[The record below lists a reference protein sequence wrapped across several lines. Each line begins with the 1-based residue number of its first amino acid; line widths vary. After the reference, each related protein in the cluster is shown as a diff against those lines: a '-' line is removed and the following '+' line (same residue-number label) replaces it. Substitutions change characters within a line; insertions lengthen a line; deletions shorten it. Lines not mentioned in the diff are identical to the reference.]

1 MPDRTT
7 NTSSAGLD
15 IQKFLA
21 ELEVPF
27 PPSQVHWR
35 VMNTSSDKKRGQI
48 VPYADP
54 RAYTD
59 RLNALFSPQGW
70 TRTYCVETMNN
81 ITRVN
86 KGEAII
92 TGKVLVTCTVTIAG
106 LGSHS
111 GTGEEWADDPNGMT
125 AADAQAFKR
134 ACTVF
139 GLGRYFYDFVAPWVD
154 LDQYRQPLK
163 TPALPAWT
171 IPENW
176 RRGMRPP
183 HKNGN
188 ASAPANASGGHNGS
202 GNGASRSAA
211 SHAQTSGAKPANGAS
226 SGNGQAAGSRSNGD
240 SNGKNGAGMSSD
252 SDLDAL
258 IARMEAVVGT
268 GLYLH
273 ILREHGRVNQPKLI
287 RDAAVK
293 QKVLRVRESAA
304 RGFARLEAVK
314 QRLDPSTVSTL
325 LAKLQAPP
333 LNQIADM
340 KTLEQVV
347 LGLEDLAGPN
357 QNHAA

>member
-1 MPDRTT
+1 MADHTT
-7 NTSSAGLD
+7 NTSPAGLD
-15 IQKFLA
+15 TQKLLA
-21 ELEVPF
+21 ALEVPF

-35 VMNTSSDKKRGQI
+35 VMNTSHDKKRGQI

-70 TRTYCVETMNN
+70 TRTYRVETMNN
-81 ITRVN
+81 ITRVEKN
-86 KGEAII
+86 ESFL
-92 TGKVLVTCTVTIAG
+92 TGKVLVTCTVTIIG

-111 GTGEEWADDPNGMT
+111 GTGEEWAHDPNSLT

-134 ACTVF
+134 ACCQF

-154 LDQYRQPLK
+154 LDQYRQPVK
-163 TPALPAWT
+163 TPALPAWAM
-171 IPENW
+171 PENW

-183 HKNGN
+183 HNNGNGN
-188 ASAPANASGGHNGS
+188 ALASRNAGQNGN
-202 GNGASRSAA
+202 GNGAPRPANSPAR
-211 SHAQTSGAKPANGAS
+211 TPGGKPANGAS
-226 SGNGQAAGSRSNGD
+226 NGNGQAAGSPSSGNGNRSNG
-240 SNGKNGAGMSSD
+240 SGANETA
-252 SDLDAL
+252 DLDAR
-258 IARMEAVVGT
+258 IMRMEVTVGI
-268 GLYLH
+268 GLYRH

-293 QKVLRVRESAA
+293 EKVLRVLESAA

-314 QRLDPSTVSTL
+314 QRLGPNTVSAL

-333 LNQIADM
+333 LDQIADM

-347 LGLEDLAGPN
+347 FGLEDLAGPN

>member
-1 MPDRTT
+1 
-7 NTSSAGLD
+7 
-15 IQKFLA
+15 
-21 ELEVPF
+21 
-27 PPSQVHWR
+27 
-35 VMNTSSDKKRGQI
+35 MNTSNDKKRGQV

-70 TRTYCVETMNN
+70 TRTYRVETMNN
-81 ITRVN
+81 ITRMN
-86 KGEAII
+86 KGETIV
-92 TGKVLVTCTVTIAG
+92 TGKVLVTCTVTIPG

-134 ACTVF
+134 ACAVF

-154 LDQYRQPLK
+154 LDHYRQPAK
-163 TPALPAWT
+163 TPALPAWAV
-171 IPENW
+171 PENW
-176 RRGMRPP
+176 RRGVRPP

-188 ASAPANASGGHNGS
+188 GSAPVNGS
-202 GNGASRSAA
+202 GGQNGNGNGAQRSAA
-211 SHAQTSGAKPANGAS
+211 SHAQTSGAKPATGG
-226 SGNGQAAGSRSNGD
+226 SGNGQAARASNR
-240 SNGKNGAGMSSD
+240 NGNREDGAVTSSD
-252 SDLDAL
+252 SDLDAR

-268 GLYLH
+268 GFYRH

-287 RDAAVK
+287 RDTAVK
-293 QKVLRVRESAA
+293 QKVLCVLESAG

-314 QRLDPSTVSTL
+314 QRLDPDTVSAL

-347 LGLEDLAGPN
+347 FGLEDLVSPN
-357 QNHAA
+357 QNHAG